1 MRVIGYVRVS
11 TASQAESGAGLE
23 VQRATIEAECARRGW
38 ELVEII
44 EDAGAS
50 GRSMKRRPGI
60 KRALNT
66 LATGDA
72 EVLMASKLDRL
83 CRSTRDF
90 AEMLDQSRYYG
101 WRLVVLD
108 CNVDTS
114 TPSGEL
120 LAGVMSQ
127 FAQYESRIISERTKD
142 GLAVKKSQ
150 GVKIGRRVQLSEQ
163 AVRLMIEQRNTGA
176 SYAKIAEHLNAE
188 GVPTAQGGARWY
200 PSTVQQ
206 TLSRVEVAA

>member
-11 TASQAESGAGLE
+11 TVSQAESGAGLE

-38 ELVEII
+38 ELVELI

-50 GRSMKRRPGI
+50 GKSLNRPGL
-60 KRALNT
+60 KSALDT
-66 LATGDA
+66 LSAGDA
-72 EVLMASKLDRL
+72 EVFMASKLDRVS
-83 CRSTRDF
+83 RSVKDF
-90 AEMLDQSRYYG
+90 AELVDQSRHYG
-101 WRLVVLD
+101 WKLVVLD

-114 TPSGEL
+114 TPAGEM
-120 LAGVMSQ
+120 LAGVMST
-127 FAQYESRIISERTKD
+127 FAQFERRMIGQRTKEA
-142 GLAVKKSQ
+142 LAVKKSQ
-150 GVKIGRRVQLSEQ
+150 GVQLGRRVEVSDK
-163 AVRLMIEQRNTGA
+163 AVEFMIELRNGGA
-176 SYAKIAEHLNAE
+176 TYAKIAEHLNAH